1 MTEEKKPDNAQRK
14 KTTTKAGKKR
24 VYPRQRGRGCV
35 NCGDNNSI

>member
-24 VYPRQRGRGCV
+24 VYPV
-35 NCGDNNSI
+35 